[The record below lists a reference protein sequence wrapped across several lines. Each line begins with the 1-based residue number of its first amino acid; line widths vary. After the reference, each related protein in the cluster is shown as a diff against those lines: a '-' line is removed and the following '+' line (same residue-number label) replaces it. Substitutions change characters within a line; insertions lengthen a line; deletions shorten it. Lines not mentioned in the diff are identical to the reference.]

1 MSKEVKANDEVSLSL
16 EHKRIAMTG
25 NALATVCVCSF
36 LLMGFGLYNF
46 TSYLEKQEGT
56 LVRMDER
63 SKETNTM
70 RINQC
75 HAIQTRALDLQE
87 KTNQALSDNSQALGE
102 IHIGFESLR
111 ESVDENTQELIL
123 LRSRSN

>member
-1 MSKEVKANDEVSLSL
+1 MSTELKEGDQVTLSL

-46 TSYLEKQEGT
+46 TSYIEKQEGMLT
-56 LVRMDER
+56 RMDER
-63 SKETNTM
+63 SKTTNSM

-75 HAIQTRALDLQE
+75 HAIQSRALNLQE
-87 KTNQALSDNSQALGE
+87 LTNRALSDNSKALGE
-102 IHIGFESLR
+102 IHLGFDVLK
-111 ESVDENTQELIL
+111 DAIDNNTHELIL
-123 LRSRSN
+123 LRNSVK